1 MTAPL
6 AGIKVVEISVA
17 MAGPFCGML
26 LGDYG
31 ADVIKIERTGV
42 GDDSRAWSPYFHGAM
57 GYYYASANRNKRGMA
72 LDLKTEEGV
81 RIARALIEDADVL
94 VHNYRVGALERLGLD
109 YESLSRVNPRLIYC
123 AISGFGASG
132 PLSKEPANDLF
143 MQAYAG
149 SMSIT
154 GDPEGSPAKMGMSVA
169 DVGGGMFGAIG
180 VMMALETRHRTGR
193 GQRVDTSLL
202 EGHMAMLAQFFTRYF
217 SSGEVPGPSGSGAL
231 TSPTYRAYQASD
243 QWIVIS
249 AFNQRM
255 WKGLCAA
262 LEQLGWLEDSRF
274 MDPQMR
280 ALNRPL
286 LIQMIGD
293 EIIKQPLSYWESRL
307 KENDVPC
314 SPVNTIDKVVTQPQV
329 HARDMIQ
336 EIELEGLGMMSMA
349 GLPIKMGESPGA
361 IRLPPPRLGQHTEEI
376 LKEMGY
382 PQERIKTLAEQGAI
396 GLDPGWVQVEATPS
410 SPG

>member
-31 ADVIKIERTGV
+31 ADVIKIERTEV
-42 GDDSRAWSPYFHGAM
+42 GDDSRAWSPFFHDSLS
-57 GYYYASANRNKRGMA
+57 YYYAAANRNKRGMA
-72 LDLKTEEGV
+72 IDLKTPEGV
-81 RIARALIEDADVL
+81 KIARELIEQADVL

-109 YESLSRVNPRLIYC
+109 YESLSKVNPRLVYC
-123 AISGFGASG
+123 AISGFGATG

-169 DVGGGMFGAIG
+169 DVGAGMFGAIG

-262 LEQLGWLEDSRF
+262 LEKPEWLDDPRF
-274 MDPQMR
+274 INPQMR
-280 ALNRPL
+280 SDNRALMIK
-286 LIQMIGD
+286 LIGA
-293 EIIKQPLSYWESRL
+293 IIITQPLAYWEKRL
-307 KENDVPC
+307 IENEVPC
-314 SPVNTIDKVVTQPQV
+314 SPVNTIDKVVQQPQV
-329 HARDMIQ
+329 HARDMVQ
-336 EIELEGLGMMSMA
+336 EMNLDGLGMMSMA
-349 GLPIKMGESPGA
+349 GLPIKFSESPGA
-361 IRLPPPRLGQHTEEI
+361 IRLPPPRLGQHTAEI
-376 LKEMGY
+376 LAESGY
-382 PQERIKTLAEQGAI
+382 SPDQIADLARSGAI
-396 GLDPGWVQVEATPS
+396 GLDPGWIKVAS
-410 SPG
+410 AGGA

>member
-1 MTAPL
+1 MSKPFSNVRVIDFTQFL
-6 AGIKVVEISVA
+6 
-17 MAGPFCGML
+17 AGPFATQQ
-26 LGDYG
+26 LGLMG
-31 ADVIKIERTGV
+31 ADVIKIERTEV
-42 GDDSRAWSPYFHGAM
+42 GDDSRAWSPFFHDSLS
-57 GYYYASANRNKRGMA
+57 YYYAAANRNKRGMA
-72 LDLKTEEGV
+72 IDLKTPEGV
-81 RIARALIEDADVL
+81 KIARELIEQADVL

-109 YESLSRVNPRLIYC
+109 YESLSKVNPRLVYC
-123 AISGFGASG
+123 AISGFGATG

-169 DVGGGMFGAIG
+169 DVGAGMFGAIG

-255 WKGLCAA
+255 WKGLCTA
-262 LEQLGWLEDSRF
+262 LDKLEWLDDPRF
-274 MDPQMR
+274 INPQMR
-280 ALNRPL
+280 SDNRALMIK
-286 LIQMIGD
+286 LIGT
-293 EIIKQPLSYWESRL
+293 IISTQPLAYWEKRL
-307 KENDVPC
+307 IENEVPC
-314 SPVNTIDKVVTQPQV
+314 SPVNTIDKVVQQPQV
-329 HARDMIQ
+329 HARDMVQ
-336 EIELEGLGMMSMA
+336 EMNLDGLGMMSMA
-349 GLPIKMGESPGA
+349 GLPIKFSESPGA
-361 IRLPPPRLGQHTEEI
+361 IRLPPPRLGQHTAEI
-376 LKEMGY
+376 LAESGY
-382 PQERIKTLAEQGAI
+382 APDQIAELARSGAV
-396 GLDPGWVQVEATPS
+396 GLDPGWVKVAS
-410 SPG
+410 AGGA

>member
-31 ADVIKIERTGV
+31 ADVIKIERTEV
-42 GDDSRAWSPYFHGAM
+42 GDDSRAWSPFFHGAM

-81 RIARALIEDADVL
+81 QIARALIEDADVL

-109 YESLSRVNPRLIYC
+109 YESLSRINPRLIYC
-123 AISGFGASG
+123 AISGFGATG

-202 EGHMAMLAQFFTRYF
+202 EGHIAMMAQFFTRYF
-217 SSGEVPGPSGSGAL
+217 SNGEVPGPSGSGAL

-262 LEQLGWLEDSRF
+262 LEQPDWLQDPRF
-274 MDPQMR
+274 IDPQMR
-280 ALNRPL
+280 ASNRPL
-286 LIQMIGD
+286 LIQLIGA
-293 EIIKQPLSYWESRL
+293 EIIKQPLAYWEKRL

-314 SPVNTIDKVVTQPQV
+314 SPVNTIDKVVEQPQV
-329 HARDMIQ
+329 LAREMVQ
-336 EIELEGLGMMSMA
+336 AIELEGLGMMSMA
-349 GLPIKMGESPGA
+349 GLPIKFSDSPGA
-361 IRLPPPRLGQHTEEI
+361 VRLPPPRLGQHTAEI
-376 LKEMGY
+376 LTEMGY
-382 PQERIKTLAEQGAI
+382 AQEQINVLAKQGAI
-396 GLDPGWVQVEATPS
+396 GLDPGWVKVEATPN

>member
-31 ADVIKIERTGV
+31 ADVIKIERTEV
-42 GDDSRAWSPYFHGAM
+42 GDDSRAWSPFFHDSLS
-57 GYYYASANRNKRGMA
+57 YYYAAANRNKRGMA
-72 LDLKTEEGV
+72 IDLKTPEGV
-81 RIARALIEDADVL
+81 KIARELIEQADVL

-109 YESLSRVNPRLIYC
+109 YESLSKVNPRLVYC
-123 AISGFGASG
+123 AISGFGATG

-169 DVGGGMFGAIG
+169 DVGAGMFGAIG

-255 WKGLCAA
+255 WKGLCIA
-262 LEQLGWLEDSRF
+262 LDKLEWLDDPRF
-274 MDPQMR
+274 INPQMR
-280 ALNRPL
+280 SDNRSL
-286 LIQMIGD
+286 MIKLIGA
-293 EIIKQPLSYWESRL
+293 IIITQPLAYWEKRL
-307 KENDVPC
+307 IENEVPC
-314 SPVNTIDKVVTQPQV
+314 SPVNTIDKVVQQPQV
-329 HARDMIQ
+329 HARDMVQ
-336 EIELEGLGMMSMA
+336 EMNLDGLGMMSMA
-349 GLPIKMGESPGA
+349 GLPIKFSESPGA
-361 IRLPPPRLGQHTEEI
+361 IRLPPPRLGQHTAEI
-376 LKEMGY
+376 LAESGY
-382 PQERIKTLAEQGAI
+382 SPDQIADLARSGAI
-396 GLDPGWVQVEATPS
+396 GLDPGWVKVAST
-410 SPG
+410 GGA

>member
-31 ADVIKIERTGV
+31 ADVIKIERTEV
-42 GDDSRAWSPYFHGAM
+42 GDDSRAWSPFFHDSLS
-57 GYYYASANRNKRGMA
+57 YYYAAANRNKRGMA
-72 LDLKTEEGV
+72 IDLKTPEGV
-81 RIARALIEDADVL
+81 KIARELIEQADVL

-109 YESLSRVNPRLIYC
+109 YESLSKVNPRLVYC
-123 AISGFGASG
+123 AISGFGATG

-169 DVGGGMFGAIG
+169 DVGAGMFGAIG

-255 WKGLCAA
+255 WKGLCTA
-262 LEQLGWLEDSRF
+262 LDKLEWLDDPRF
-274 MDPQMR
+274 INPQMR
-280 ALNRPL
+280 SDNRALMIK
-286 LIQMIGD
+286 LIGA
-293 EIIKQPLSYWESRL
+293 IIITQPLVYWEKRL
-307 KENDVPC
+307 IENEVPC
-314 SPVNTIDKVVTQPQV
+314 SPVNTIDKVVQQPQV
-329 HARDMIQ
+329 HARDMVQ
-336 EIELEGLGMMSMA
+336 EMNLDGLGMMSMA
-349 GLPIKMGESPGA
+349 GLPIKFSESPGA
-361 IRLPPPRLGQHTEEI
+361 IRLPPPRLGQHTAEI
-376 LKEMGY
+376 LAESGY
-382 PQERIKTLAEQGAI
+382 SPDQIAELARSGAV
-396 GLDPGWVQVEATPS
+396 GLDPGWVKVAS
-410 SPG
+410 AGGA

>member
-6 AGIKVVEISVA
+6 QGIKIVEISVA

-42 GDDSRAWSPYFHGAM
+42 GDDSRAWSPFFHESM
-57 GYYYASANRNKRGMA
+57 GYYYAAANRNKRGMA
-72 LDLKTEEGV
+72 IDLKTQEGV
-81 RIARALIEDADVL
+81 QIARTLIENADVL

-109 YESLSRVNPRLIYC
+109 YESLSRVNPRLVYC
-123 AISGFGASG
+123 AISGFGATG
-132 PLSKEPANDLF
+132 PLSTEPANDLF

-169 DVGGGMFGAIG
+169 DVGAGMFGAIG

-193 GQRVDTSLL
+193 GQRVETSLL

-217 SSGEVPGPSGSGAL
+217 ASGEVPGPSGSGAL

-255 WKGLCAA
+255 WKGLCVA
-262 LEQLGWLEDSRF
+262 LEKSEWLVDPRF
-274 MDPQMR
+274 IGPQMR
-280 ALNRPL
+280 SLNRQL
-286 LIQMIGD
+286 MIELIGT
-293 EIIKQPLSYWESRL
+293 EIIRQPLSYWEKRL

-314 SPVNTIDKVVTQPQV
+314 SPVNTIDKVAVQPQV
-329 HARDMIQ
+329 QARDMIQ
-336 EIELEGLGMMSMA
+336 EMELEGLGMMKMA
-349 GLPIKMGESPGA
+349 GLPIKFSESPGA
-361 IRLPPPRLGQHTEEI
+361 VRLPPPRLGQHTAEV
-376 LKEMGY
+376 LAEMGY
-382 PQERIKTLAEQGAI
+382 SPTQIQSLAEQGAI
-396 GLDPGWVQVEATPS
+396 GLDPGWVKVEAA
-410 SPG
+410 PGG

>member
-31 ADVIKIERTGV
+31 ADVIKIERTEV
-42 GDDSRAWSPYFHGAM
+42 GDDSRAWSPFFHDSLS
-57 GYYYASANRNKRGMA
+57 YYYAAANRNKRGMA
-72 LDLKTEEGV
+72 IDLKSPEGV
-81 RIARALIEDADVL
+81 KIARELIEQADVL

-109 YESLSRVNPRLIYC
+109 YESLSKVNPRLVYC
-123 AISGFGASG
+123 AISGFGATG

-169 DVGGGMFGAIG
+169 DVGAGMFGAIG

-255 WKGLCAA
+255 WKGLCTA
-262 LEQLGWLEDSRF
+262 LDKLEWLDDPRF
-274 MDPQMR
+274 INPQMR
-280 ALNRPL
+280 SDNRALMIK
-286 LIQMIGD
+286 LIGA
-293 EIIKQPLSYWESRL
+293 IIITQPLAYWEKRL
-307 KENDVPC
+307 IENEVPC
-314 SPVNTIDKVVTQPQV
+314 SPVNTIDKVVQQPQV
-329 HARDMIQ
+329 HARDMVQ
-336 EIELEGLGMMSMA
+336 EINLDGLGMMSMA
-349 GLPIKMGESPGA
+349 GLPIKFSESPGA
-361 IRLPPPRLGQHTEEI
+361 IRLPPPRLGQHTAEI
-376 LKEMGY
+376 LAESGY
-382 PQERIKTLAEQGAI
+382 SPDQIADLARSGAV
-396 GLDPGWVQVEATPS
+396 GLDPGWVKVAS
-410 SPG
+410 AGGA

>member
-31 ADVIKIERTGV
+31 ADVIKIERTEV
-42 GDDSRAWSPYFHGAM
+42 GDDSRAWSPFFHDSLS
-57 GYYYASANRNKRGMA
+57 YYYAAANRNKRGMA
-72 LDLKTEEGV
+72 IDLKTHEGV
-81 RIARALIEDADVL
+81 KIARELIEQADVL

-109 YESLSRVNPRLIYC
+109 YESLSKVNPRLVYC
-123 AISGFGASG
+123 AISGFGATG

-169 DVGGGMFGAIG
+169 DVGAGMFGAIG

-255 WKGLCAA
+255 WKGLCTA
-262 LEQLGWLEDSRF
+262 LDKFEWLDDPRF
-274 MDPQMR
+274 INPQMR
-280 ALNRPL
+280 SDNRALMIK
-286 LIQMIGD
+286 LIGA
-293 EIIKQPLSYWESRL
+293 IIITQPLAYWEKRL
-307 KENDVPC
+307 IENEVPC
-314 SPVNTIDKVVTQPQV
+314 SPVNTIDKVVQQPQV
-329 HARDMIQ
+329 HARDMVQ
-336 EIELEGLGMMSMA
+336 EMSLEGLGMMSMA
-349 GLPIKMGESPGA
+349 GLPIKFSESPGA
-361 IRLPPPRLGQHTEEI
+361 IRLPPPRLGQHTAEI
-376 LKEMGY
+376 LAESGY
-382 PQERIKTLAEQGAI
+382 SPDQIAELARSGAV
-396 GLDPGWVQVEATPS
+396 GLDPGWVKVAS
-410 SPG
+410 AGGA

>member
-31 ADVIKIERTGV
+31 ADVIKIERTEV
-42 GDDSRAWSPYFHGAM
+42 GDDSRAWSPFFHGAM

-81 RIARALIEDADVL
+81 QIARALIEDADVL

-109 YESLSRVNPRLIYC
+109 YESLSRINPRLIYC
-123 AISGFGASG
+123 AISGFGATG

-202 EGHMAMLAQFFTRYF
+202 EGHIAMMAQFFTRYF
-217 SSGEVPGPSGSGAL
+217 SNGEVPGPSGSGAL

-262 LEQLGWLEDSRF
+262 LEQPDWLQDTRF
-274 MDPQMR
+274 IDPQMR
-280 ALNRPL
+280 ASNRPL
-286 LIQMIGD
+286 LIQLIGA
-293 EIIKQPLSYWESRL
+293 EIIKQPLAYWEKRL

-314 SPVNTIDKVVTQPQV
+314 SPVNTIDKVVEQPQV
-329 HARDMIQ
+329 LAREMVQ
-336 EIELEGLGMMSMA
+336 AIELEGLGMMSMA
-349 GLPIKMGESPGA
+349 GLPIKFSDSPGA
-361 IRLPPPRLGQHTEEI
+361 VRLPPPRLGQHTAEI
-376 LKEMGY
+376 LTEMGY
-382 PQERIKTLAEQGAI
+382 AQEQINVLAKQGAI
-396 GLDPGWVQVEATPS
+396 GLDPGWVKVEATPN

>member
-31 ADVIKIERTGV
+31 ADVIKIERTEV
-42 GDDSRAWSPYFHGAM
+42 GDDSRAWSPFFHDSLS
-57 GYYYASANRNKRGMA
+57 YYYAAANRNKRGMA
-72 LDLKTEEGV
+72 IDLKTPEGV
-81 RIARALIEDADVL
+81 KIARELIEQADVL

-109 YESLSRVNPRLIYC
+109 YESLSKVNPRLVYC
-123 AISGFGASG
+123 AISGFGATG

-169 DVGGGMFGAIG
+169 DVGAGMFGAIG

-262 LEQLGWLEDSRF
+262 LEKSEWLDDPRF
-274 MDPQMR
+274 INPQMR
-280 ALNRPL
+280 SDNRAVMIK
-286 LIQMIGD
+286 LIGA
-293 EIIKQPLSYWESRL
+293 IIITQPLAHWQKRL
-307 KENDVPC
+307 IENEVPC
-314 SPVNTIDKVVTQPQV
+314 SPVNTIDKVVQQPQV
-329 HARDMIQ
+329 HARDMVQ
-336 EIELEGLGMMSMA
+336 EMNLDGLGMMSMA
-349 GLPIKMGESPGA
+349 GLPIKFSESPGA
-361 IRLPPPRLGQHTEEI
+361 IRLPPPRLGQHTAEI
-376 LKEMGY
+376 LAESGY
-382 PQERIKTLAEQGAI
+382 SPDQIAELARSGAV
-396 GLDPGWVQVEATPS
+396 GLDPGWVKVAS
-410 SPG
+410 AGGA

>member
-31 ADVIKIERTGV
+31 ADVIKIERTEV
-42 GDDSRAWSPYFHGAM
+42 GDDSRAWSPFFHDSM
-57 GYYYASANRNKRGMA
+57 SYYYAAANRNKRGMA
-72 LDLKTEEGV
+72 IDLKTPEGV
-81 RIARALIEDADVL
+81 EIARELIEHADVL

-109 YESLSRVNPRLIYC
+109 YESLAKVNPRLVYC
-123 AISGFGASG
+123 AISGFGATG

-169 DVGGGMFGAIG
+169 DVGAGMFGAMG

-262 LEQLGWLEDSRF
+262 LEKPEWLEDPRF
-274 MDPQMR
+274 INPQMR
-280 ALNRPL
+280 SDNRVL
-286 LIQMIGD
+286 MIQLISA
-293 EIIKQPLSYWESRL
+293 IIITQPLSYWEKRL
-307 KENDVPC
+307 IENEVPC
-314 SPVNTIDKVVTQPQV
+314 SPVNTIDKVVQQPQV
-329 HARDMIQ
+329 HARNMVHEMSLD
-336 EIELEGLGMMSMA
+336 GLGMMSMA
-349 GLPIKMGESPGA
+349 GLPIKFSDSPGA
-361 IRLPPPRLGQHTEEI
+361 IRLPPPRLGQHSADI
-376 LKEMGY
+376 LGELGY
-382 PQERIKTLAEQGAI
+382 SAEKIAALAESGAI
-396 GLDPGWVQVEATPS
+396 GLDPGWVKVAS
-410 SPG
+410 ASGA

>member
-31 ADVIKIERTGV
+31 ADVIKIERTEV
-42 GDDSRAWSPYFHGAM
+42 GDDSRAWSPFFHDSLS
-57 GYYYASANRNKRGMA
+57 YYYAAANRNKRGMA
-72 LDLKTEEGV
+72 IDLKTPEGV
-81 RIARALIEDADVL
+81 KIARELIEQADVL

-109 YESLSRVNPRLIYC
+109 YESLSKVNPRLVYC
-123 AISGFGASG
+123 AISGFGATG

-169 DVGGGMFGAIG
+169 DVGAGMFGAIG

-255 WKGLCAA
+255 WKGLCTA
-262 LEQLGWLEDSRF
+262 LDKLEWLEDPRF
-274 MDPQMR
+274 INPQMR
-280 ALNRPL
+280 SDNRGL
-286 LIQMIGD
+286 MIKLIGA
-293 EIIKQPLSYWESRL
+293 IIITQPLAYWEKRL
-307 KENDVPC
+307 IENEVPC
-314 SPVNTIDKVVTQPQV
+314 SPVNTIDKVVQQPQV
-329 HARDMIQ
+329 HARDMVQ
-336 EIELEGLGMMSMA
+336 EMSLEGLGMMSMA
-349 GLPIKMGESPGA
+349 GLPIKFSESPGA
-361 IRLPPPRLGQHTEEI
+361 IRLPPPRLGQHTAEI
-376 LKEMGY
+376 LAESGY
-382 PQERIKTLAEQGAI
+382 SPDQIADLARSGAI
-396 GLDPGWVQVEATPS
+396 GLDPGWVKVAST
-410 SPG
+410 GGA

>member
-31 ADVIKIERTGV
+31 ADVIKIERTEV
-42 GDDSRAWSPYFHGAM
+42 GDDSRAWSPYFYGAM

-81 RIARALIEDADVL
+81 RIARSLIEDADVL

-109 YESLSRVNPRLIYC
+109 YESLSRINPRLIYC
-123 AISGFGASG
+123 AISGFGATG

-202 EGHMAMLAQFFTRYF
+202 EGHIAMMAQFFTRYF
-217 SSGEVPGPSGSGAL
+217 SNGEVPGPSGSGAL

-262 LEQLGWLEDSRF
+262 LEQPDWLKDPRF
-274 MDPQMR
+274 IDPQMR
-280 ALNRPL
+280 ASNRTL
-286 LIQMIGD
+286 LIKLISA
-293 EIIKQPLSYWESRL
+293 EIIKQPLAYWEKRL

-314 SPVNTIDKVVTQPQV
+314 SPVNTIDKVVEQPQV
-329 HARDMIQ
+329 LARDMVQ

-349 GLPIKMGESPGA
+349 GLPIKFSDSPGSV
-361 IRLPPPRLGQHTEEI
+361 RLPPPRLGQHTAEI
-376 LKEMGY
+376 LTEMGY
-382 PQERIKTLAEQGAI
+382 AQEQINVLAKQGAI
-396 GLDPGWVQVEATPS
+396 GLDPGWVKVEATPS

>member
-31 ADVIKIERTGV
+31 ADVIKIERTEV
-42 GDDSRAWSPYFHGAM
+42 GDDSRAWSPFFHDSLS
-57 GYYYASANRNKRGMA
+57 YYYAAANRNKRGMA
-72 LDLKTEEGV
+72 IDLKTPEGV
-81 RIARALIEDADVL
+81 KIARELIEQADVL

-109 YESLSRVNPRLIYC
+109 YESLSKVNPRLVYC
-123 AISGFGASG
+123 AISGFGATG

-169 DVGGGMFGAIG
+169 DVGAGMFGAIG

-255 WKGLCAA
+255 WKGLCTA
-262 LEQLGWLEDSRF
+262 LDKLEWLDDPRF
-274 MDPQMR
+274 INPQMR
-280 ALNRPL
+280 SDNRGL
-286 LIQMIGD
+286 MIKLIGA
-293 EIIKQPLSYWESRL
+293 IIITQPLAYWEKRL
-307 KENDVPC
+307 IENEVPC
-314 SPVNTIDKVVTQPQV
+314 SPVNTIDKVVQQPQV
-329 HARDMIQ
+329 HARDMVQ
-336 EIELEGLGMMSMA
+336 EMNLDGLGMMSMA
-349 GLPIKMGESPGA
+349 GLPIKFSESPGA
-361 IRLPPPRLGQHTEEI
+361 IRLPPPRLGQHTAEI
-376 LKEMGY
+376 LAESGY
-382 PQERIKTLAEQGAI
+382 SPDQIADLARSGAI
-396 GLDPGWVQVEATPS
+396 GLDPGWVRVAST
-410 SPG
+410 GGA

>member
-57 GYYYASANRNKRGMA
+57 GYYYAAANRNKRGMA

-81 RIARALIEDADVL
+81 RIARALIEDADIL

-123 AISGFGASG
+123 AISGFGATG

-202 EGHMAMLAQFFTRYF
+202 EGHIAMLAQFFTRYF

-262 LEQLGWLEDSRF
+262 LEQPEWLEDPRF
-274 MDPQMR
+274 IDPQMR

-286 LIQMIGD
+286 LIQLIGAK
-293 EIIKQPLSYWESRL
+293 IIKQPLAYWEKRL

-314 SPVNTIDKVVTQPQV
+314 SPVNTIDKVVEQPQV
-329 HARDMIQ
+329 LARDMVQ

-349 GLPIKMGESPGA
+349 GLPIKLSESPGSV
-361 IRLPPPRLGQHTEEI
+361 RLPPPRLGQHTAEI
-376 LKEMGY
+376 LTEMGY
-382 PQERIKTLAEQGAI
+382 APDQISALAEQGAI
-396 GLDPGWVQVEATPS
+396 GLDSGWVKVEATPN
-410 SPG
+410 SPA

>member
-31 ADVIKIERTGV
+31 ADVIKIERTEV
-42 GDDSRAWSPYFHGAM
+42 GDDSRAWSPFFHDSM
-57 GYYYASANRNKRGMA
+57 SYYYAAANRNKRGMA
-72 LDLKTEEGV
+72 IDLKTPEGV
-81 RIARALIEDADVL
+81 KIARQLIEQADVL

-109 YESLSRVNPRLIYC
+109 YESLAQVNPRLVYC
-123 AISGFGASG
+123 AISGFGATG

-169 DVGGGMFGAIG
+169 DVGAGMFGAMG

-262 LEQLGWLEDSRF
+262 LEKPEWLEDPRF
-274 MDPQMR
+274 INPQMR
-280 ALNRPL
+280 SDNRALMIQ
-286 LIQMIGD
+286 LIGA
-293 EIIKQPLSYWESRL
+293 IIITQPLAYWEKRL
-307 KENDVPC
+307 IENEVPC
-314 SPVNTIDKVVTQPQV
+314 SPVNTIDKVVQQPQV
-329 HARDMIQ
+329 HARDMVQ
-336 EIELEGLGMMSMA
+336 EMSLDGLGMMSMA
-349 GLPIKMGESPGA
+349 GLPIKFSDSPGA
-361 IRLPPPRLGQHTEEI
+361 IRLPPPRLGQHSADI
-376 LKEMGY
+376 LQELGY
-382 PQERIKTLAEQGAI
+382 SAEKIATLADSGAV
-396 GLDPGWVQVEATPS
+396 GLDPGWVKVAS
-410 SPG
+410 ASGA

>member
-31 ADVIKIERTGV
+31 ADVIKIERTEV
-42 GDDSRAWSPYFHGAM
+42 GDDSRAWSPFFHDSLS
-57 GYYYASANRNKRGMA
+57 YYYAAANRNKRGMA
-72 LDLKTEEGV
+72 IDLKTPEGV
-81 RIARALIEDADVL
+81 KIARELIEQADVL

-109 YESLSRVNPRLIYC
+109 YESLSKVNPRLVYC
-123 AISGFGASG
+123 AISGFGATG

-169 DVGGGMFGAIG
+169 DVGAGMFGAIG

-255 WKGLCAA
+255 WKGLCTA
-262 LEQLGWLEDSRF
+262 LDKLEWLDDPRF
-274 MDPQMR
+274 INPQMR
-280 ALNRPL
+280 SDNRALMIK
-286 LIQMIGD
+286 LIGA
-293 EIIKQPLSYWESRL
+293 IIITQPLVYWEKRL
-307 KENDVPC
+307 IENEVPC
-314 SPVNTIDKVVTQPQV
+314 SPVNTIDKVVQQPQV
-329 HARDMIQ
+329 HARDMVQ
-336 EIELEGLGMMSMA
+336 EMSLEGLGMMSMA
-349 GLPIKMGESPGA
+349 GLPIKFSESPGA
-361 IRLPPPRLGQHTEEI
+361 IRLPPPRLGQHTAEI
-376 LKEMGY
+376 LAESGY
-382 PQERIKTLAEQGAI
+382 SPDQIAELARSGAV
-396 GLDPGWVQVEATPS
+396 GLDPGWVKVAS
-410 SPG
+410 AGGA

>member
-31 ADVIKIERTGV
+31 ADVIKIERTEV
-42 GDDSRAWSPYFHGAM
+42 GDDSRAWSPFFHDSLS
-57 GYYYASANRNKRGMA
+57 YYYAAANRNKRGMA
-72 LDLKTEEGV
+72 IDLKTPEGV
-81 RIARALIEDADVL
+81 KIARELIEQADVL

-109 YESLSRVNPRLIYC
+109 YESLSKVNPRLVYC
-123 AISGFGASG
+123 AISGFGATG

-169 DVGGGMFGAIG
+169 DVGAGMFGAIG

-255 WKGLCAA
+255 WKGLCTA
-262 LEQLGWLEDSRF
+262 LDKLEWLDDPRF
-274 MDPQMR
+274 INPQMR
-280 ALNRPL
+280 SDNRTL
-286 LIQMIGD
+286 MIKLIGA
-293 EIIKQPLSYWESRL
+293 IISTQPLAYWEKRL
-307 KENDVPC
+307 IENEVPC
-314 SPVNTIDKVVTQPQV
+314 SPVNTIDKVVQQPQV
-329 HARDMIQ
+329 HARDMVQ
-336 EIELEGLGMMSMA
+336 EMNLDGLGMMSMA
-349 GLPIKMGESPGA
+349 GLPIKFSESPGA
-361 IRLPPPRLGQHTEEI
+361 IRLPPPRLGQHTAEI
-376 LKEMGY
+376 LAESGY
-382 PQERIKTLAEQGAI
+382 LPDQIAELARSGAV
-396 GLDPGWVQVEATPS
+396 GLDPGWVKVAS
-410 SPG
+410 AGGA

>member
-81 RIARALIEDADVL
+81 KIARALIEEADVF

-262 LEQLGWLEDSRF
+262 LERPDWLEDTRF
-274 MDPQMR
+274 SDPQMR

-293 EIIKQPLSYWESRL
+293 EIIKQPLSYWERRL

-329 HARDMIQ
+329 QARDMIQ

-349 GLPIKMGESPGA
+349 GLPIKMGESPGS
-361 IRLPPPRLGQHTEEI
+361 IRLPPPRLGQHTAEI
-376 LKEMGY
+376 LTEMGY
-382 PQERIKTLAEQGAI
+382 AQERLKTLADQGAI
-396 GLDPGWVQVEATPS
+396 GLDPGWVMIETAPS
-410 SPG
+410 LPG

>member
-31 ADVIKIERTGV
+31 ADVIKIERTEV
-42 GDDSRAWSPYFHGAM
+42 GDDSRAWSPYFYGAM

-81 RIARALIEDADVL
+81 RIARSLIEDADVL

-109 YESLSRVNPRLIYC
+109 YESLSRINPRLIYC
-123 AISGFGASG
+123 AISGFGATG

-202 EGHMAMLAQFFTRYF
+202 EGHIAMMAQFFTRYF
-217 SSGEVPGPSGSGAL
+217 SNGEVPGPSGSGAL

-262 LEQLGWLEDSRF
+262 LEQPDWLKDPRF
-274 MDPQMR
+274 IDPQMR
-280 ALNRPL
+280 ASNRTL
-286 LIQMIGD
+286 LIKLISA
-293 EIIKQPLSYWESRL
+293 EIIKQPLAYWEKRL
-307 KENDVPC
+307 NENDVPC
-314 SPVNTIDKVVTQPQV
+314 SPVNTIDKVVEQPQV
-329 HARDMIQ
+329 LARDMVQ

-349 GLPIKMGESPGA
+349 GLPIKFSDSPGSV
-361 IRLPPPRLGQHTEEI
+361 RLPPPRLGQHTAEI
-376 LKEMGY
+376 LTEMGY
-382 PQERIKTLAEQGAI
+382 AQEQINVLAKQGAI
-396 GLDPGWVQVEATPS
+396 GLDPGWVKVEATPS

>member
-6 AGIKVVEISVA
+6 EGIKVVEISVA

-42 GDDSRAWSPYFHGAM
+42 GDDSRAWSPYFHESM
-57 GYYYASANRNKRGMA
+57 SYYYAAANRNKRGMA
-72 LDLKTEEGV
+72 IDLKTEEGV
-81 RIARALIEDADVL
+81 QIARSLIEKADVL

-109 YESLSRVNPRLIYC
+109 YESLARVNPRLVYC
-123 AISGFGASG
+123 AISGFGATG
-132 PLSKEPANDLF
+132 PLSTEPANDLF

-169 DVGGGMFGAIG
+169 DVGAGMFGAIG

-217 SSGEVPGPSGSGAL
+217 ASGEVPGPSGSGAL

-262 LEQLGWLEDSRF
+262 LEKPEWLSDPRF
-274 MDPQMR
+274 IDPQMR
-280 ALNRPL
+280 SLNRPL
-286 LIQMIGD
+286 MIELIGA
-293 EIIKQPLSYWESRL
+293 EIIRQPLEYWEKRL
-307 KENDVPC
+307 KENEVPC
-314 SPVNTIDKVVTQPQV
+314 SPVNTIDKVTVQPQV
-329 HARDMIQ
+329 QARDMIQ
-336 EIELEGLGMMSMA
+336 EMELEGLGMMSMA
-349 GLPIKMGESPGA
+349 GLPIKFSESPGSV
-361 IRLPPPRLGQHTEEI
+361 RLPPPRLGQHTAEVLGE
-376 LKEMGY
+376 LGY
-382 PQERIKTLAEQGAI
+382 AQARIQTLAEQGAI
-396 GLDPGWVQVEATPS
+396 GLDPGWVKVEAT
-410 SPG
+410 GGG

>member
-31 ADVIKIERTGV
+31 ADVIKIERTEV
-42 GDDSRAWSPYFHGAM
+42 GDDSRAWSPFFHDSLS
-57 GYYYASANRNKRGMA
+57 YYYAAANRNKRGMA
-72 LDLKTEEGV
+72 IDLKTPEGV
-81 RIARALIEDADVL
+81 KIARELIEQADVL

-109 YESLSRVNPRLIYC
+109 YESLSKVNPRLVYC
-123 AISGFGASG
+123 AISGFGATG

-169 DVGGGMFGAIG
+169 DVGAGMFGAIG

-255 WKGLCAA
+255 WKGLCIA
-262 LEQLGWLEDSRF
+262 LDKLEWLDDPRF
-274 MDPQMR
+274 INPQMR
-280 ALNRPL
+280 SDNRGL
-286 LIQMIGD
+286 MIKLIGAIV
-293 EIIKQPLSYWESRL
+293 ITQPLAYWEKRL
-307 KENDVPC
+307 IENEVPC
-314 SPVNTIDKVVTQPQV
+314 SPVNTIDKVVQQPQV
-329 HARDMIQ
+329 HARDMVQ
-336 EIELEGLGMMSMA
+336 EMNLDGLGMMSMA
-349 GLPIKMGESPGA
+349 GLPIKFSESPGA
-361 IRLPPPRLGQHTEEI
+361 IRLPPPRLGQHTAEI
-376 LKEMGY
+376 LAESGY
-382 PQERIKTLAEQGAI
+382 SPDQIADLARSGAI
-396 GLDPGWVQVEATPS
+396 GLDPGWVRVAST
-410 SPG
+410 GGA

>member
-31 ADVIKIERTGV
+31 ADVIKIERTEV
-42 GDDSRAWSPYFHGAM
+42 GDDSRAWSPFFHDSLS
-57 GYYYASANRNKRGMA
+57 YYYAAANRNKRGMA
-72 LDLKTEEGV
+72 IDLKTPEGV
-81 RIARALIEDADVL
+81 KIARELIEQADVL

-109 YESLSRVNPRLIYC
+109 YESLSKVNPRLVYC
-123 AISGFGASG
+123 AISGFGATG

-169 DVGGGMFGAIG
+169 DVGAGMFGAIG

-255 WKGLCAA
+255 WKGLCTA
-262 LEQLGWLEDSRF
+262 LDKLEWLDDPRF
-274 MDPQMR
+274 INPQMR
-280 ALNRPL
+280 SVNRTL
-286 LIQMIGD
+286 MIKLIGA
-293 EIIKQPLSYWESRL
+293 IISTQPLAYWEKRL
-307 KENDVPC
+307 IENEVPC
-314 SPVNTIDKVVTQPQV
+314 SPVNTIDKVVQQPQV
-329 HARDMIQ
+329 HARDMVQ
-336 EIELEGLGMMSMA
+336 EMNLDGLGMMSMA
-349 GLPIKMGESPGA
+349 GLPIKFSESPGA
-361 IRLPPPRLGQHTEEI
+361 IRLPPPRLGQHTAEI
-376 LKEMGY
+376 LAESGY
-382 PQERIKTLAEQGAI
+382 LPDQIAELARSGAV
-396 GLDPGWVQVEATPS
+396 GLDPGWVKVAS
-410 SPG
+410 AGGA

>member
-31 ADVIKIERTGV
+31 ADVIKIERTEV
-42 GDDSRAWSPYFHGAM
+42 GDDSRAWSPFFHDSM
-57 GYYYASANRNKRGMA
+57 SYYYAAANRNKRGMA
-72 LDLKTEEGV
+72 IDLKTPEGV
-81 RIARALIEDADVL
+81 KIARELIEQADVL

-109 YESLSRVNPRLIYC
+109 YESLAKVNPRLVYC
-123 AISGFGASG
+123 AISGFGATG

-169 DVGGGMFGAIG
+169 DVGAGRFGAMG

-262 LEQLGWLEDSRF
+262 LEKPEWLEDPRF
-274 MDPQMR
+274 INPQMR
-280 ALNRPL
+280 SDNRALMIQ
-286 LIQMIGD
+286 LIGA
-293 EIIKQPLSYWESRL
+293 IIVTQPLAYWEKRL
-307 KENDVPC
+307 IENEVPC
-314 SPVNTIDKVVTQPQV
+314 SPVNTIDKVVQQPQV

-336 EIELEGLGMMSMA
+336 EMSLQGLGMMSMA
-349 GLPIKMGESPGA
+349 GLPIKFSESPGA
-361 IRLPPPRLGQHTEEI
+361 IRLPPPRLGQHTAEI
-376 LKEMGY
+376 LSEAGY
-382 PQERIKTLAEQGAI
+382 SVEKIAELAGSGAV
-396 GLDPGWVQVEATPS
+396 GLDPGWVKVKS
-410 SPG
+410 STSS

>member
-1 MTAPL
+1 
-6 AGIKVVEISVA
+6 
-17 MAGPFCGML
+17 ML

-42 GDDSRAWSPYFHGAM
+42 GDDSRAWSPFFHESM
-57 GYYYASANRNKRGMA
+57 GYYYAAANRNKRGMA
-72 LDLKTEEGV
+72 IDLKTQEGV
-81 RIARALIEDADVL
+81 QIARTLIENADVL

-109 YESLSRVNPRLIYC
+109 YESLSRVNPRLVYC
-123 AISGFGASG
+123 AISGFGATG
-132 PLSKEPANDLF
+132 PLSTEPANDLF

-169 DVGGGMFGAIG
+169 DVGAGMFGAIG

-193 GQRVDTSLL
+193 GQRVETSLL

-217 SSGEVPGPSGSGAL
+217 ASGEVPGPSGSGAL

-255 WKGLCAA
+255 WKGLCVA
-262 LEQLGWLEDSRF
+262 LEKSEWLVDPRF
-274 MDPQMR
+274 IGPQMR
-280 ALNRPL
+280 SLNRQL
-286 LIQMIGD
+286 MIELIGT
-293 EIIKQPLSYWESRL
+293 EIIRQPLSYWEKRL

-314 SPVNTIDKVVTQPQV
+314 SPVNTIDKVAVQPQV
-329 HARDMIQ
+329 QARDMIQ
-336 EIELEGLGMMSMA
+336 EMELEGLGMMKMA
-349 GLPIKMGESPGA
+349 GLPIKFSESPGA
-361 IRLPPPRLGQHTEEI
+361 VRLPPPRLGQHTAEV
-376 LKEMGY
+376 LAEMGY
-382 PQERIKTLAEQGAI
+382 SPTQIQSLAEQGAI
-396 GLDPGWVQVEATPS
+396 GLDPGWVKVEAA
-410 SPG
+410 PGG

>member
-31 ADVIKIERTGV
+31 ADVIKIERTEV
-42 GDDSRAWSPYFHGAM
+42 GDDSRAWSPFFHDSLS
-57 GYYYASANRNKRGMA
+57 YYYAAANRNKRGMA
-72 LDLKTEEGV
+72 IDLKTPEGV
-81 RIARALIEDADVL
+81 KIARELIEQADVL

-109 YESLSRVNPRLIYC
+109 YESLSKVNPRLVYC
-123 AISGFGASG
+123 AISGFGATG

-169 DVGGGMFGAIG
+169 DVGAGMFGAIG

-255 WKGLCAA
+255 WKGLCIA
-262 LEQLGWLEDSRF
+262 LDKLEWLDDPRF
-274 MDPQMR
+274 INPQMR
-280 ALNRPL
+280 SDNRGL
-286 LIQMIGD
+286 MIKLIGAIV
-293 EIIKQPLSYWESRL
+293 ITQPLAYWEKRL
-307 KENDVPC
+307 IENEVPC
-314 SPVNTIDKVVTQPQV
+314 SPVNTIDKVVQQPQV
-329 HARDMIQ
+329 HARDMVH
-336 EIELEGLGMMSMA
+336 EMNLDGLGMMSMA
-349 GLPIKMGESPGA
+349 GLPIKFSESPGA
-361 IRLPPPRLGQHTEEI
+361 IRLPPPRLGQHTAEI
-376 LKEMGY
+376 LAESGY
-382 PQERIKTLAEQGAI
+382 SPDQIADLARSGAI
-396 GLDPGWVQVEATPS
+396 GLDPGWVRVAST
-410 SPG
+410 GGA

>member
-31 ADVIKIERTGV
+31 ADVIKIERTEV
-42 GDDSRAWSPYFHGAM
+42 GDDSRAWSPFFHDSLS
-57 GYYYASANRNKRGMA
+57 YYYAAANRNKRGMA
-72 LDLKTEEGV
+72 IDLKTPEGV
-81 RIARALIEDADVL
+81 KIARELIEQADVL

-109 YESLSRVNPRLIYC
+109 YESLSKVNPRLVYC
-123 AISGFGASG
+123 AISGFGATG

-169 DVGGGMFGAIG
+169 DVGAGMFGAIG

-255 WKGLCAA
+255 WKGLCTA
-262 LEQLGWLEDSRF
+262 LDKLEWLDDPRF
-274 MDPQMR
+274 INPQMR
-280 ALNRPL
+280 SDNRVL
-286 LIQMIGD
+286 MIKLIGT
-293 EIIKQPLSYWESRL
+293 IISTQPLAYWEKRL
-307 KENDVPC
+307 IENEVPC
-314 SPVNTIDKVVTQPQV
+314 SPVNTIDKVVQQPQV
-329 HARDMIQ
+329 HARDMVQ
-336 EIELEGLGMMSMA
+336 EMNLDGLGMMSMA
-349 GLPIKMGESPGA
+349 GLPIKFSESPGA
-361 IRLPPPRLGQHTEEI
+361 IRLPPPRLGQHTAEI
-376 LKEMGY
+376 LAESGY
-382 PQERIKTLAEQGAI
+382 APDQIAELARSGAV
-396 GLDPGWVQVEATPS
+396 GLDPGWVKVAS
-410 SPG
+410 AGGA

>member
-31 ADVIKIERTGV
+31 ADVIKIERTEV
-42 GDDSRAWSPYFHGAM
+42 GDDSRAWSPFFHDSM
-57 GYYYASANRNKRGMA
+57 SYYYAAANRNKRGMA
-72 LDLKTEEGV
+72 IDLKTPEGV
-81 RIARALIEDADVL
+81 EIARELIEHADVL

-109 YESLSRVNPRLIYC
+109 YESLAEVNPRLVYC
-123 AISGFGASG
+123 AISGFGATG

-169 DVGGGMFGAIG
+169 DVGAGMFGAMG

-262 LEQLGWLEDSRF
+262 LEKPEWLEDPRF
-274 MDPQMR
+274 INPQMR
-280 ALNRPL
+280 SDNRVL
-286 LIQMIGD
+286 MIQLISA
-293 EIIKQPLSYWESRL
+293 IIITQPLSYWEKRL
-307 KENDVPC
+307 IENEVPC
-314 SPVNTIDKVVTQPQV
+314 SPVNTIDKVVQQPQV
-329 HARDMIQ
+329 HARNMVHEMSLD
-336 EIELEGLGMMSMA
+336 GLGMMSMA
-349 GLPIKMGESPGA
+349 GLPIKFSDSPGA
-361 IRLPPPRLGQHTEEI
+361 IRLPPPRLGQHSADI
-376 LKEMGY
+376 LGELGY
-382 PQERIKTLAEQGAI
+382 SAEKIAALAESGAI
-396 GLDPGWVQVEATPS
+396 GLDPGWVKVAS
-410 SPG
+410 ASGA

>member
-123 AISGFGASG
+123 AISGFGATG

-262 LEQLGWLEDSRF
+262 LEQPAWLEDSRF
-274 MDPQMR
+274 IDPQMR

-286 LIQMIGD
+286 LIQLIGA
-293 EIIKQPLSYWESRL
+293 EIIKQPLSYWEKRL

-314 SPVNTIDKVVTQPQV
+314 SPVNTIDKVVEQPQV
-329 HARDMIQ
+329 LARDMVQ

-349 GLPIKMGESPGA
+349 GLPIKFSESPGSV
-361 IRLPPPRLGQHTEEI
+361 RLPPPRLGQHTAEI
-376 LKEMGY
+376 LTEMGY
-382 PQERIKTLAEQGAI
+382 GQEKINVLAEQGAI
-396 GLDPGWVQVEATPS
+396 GLDQGWVKVEVTPS

>member
-31 ADVIKIERTGV
+31 ADVIKIERTEV
-42 GDDSRAWSPYFHGAM
+42 GDDSRAWSPFFHDSLS
-57 GYYYASANRNKRGMA
+57 YYYAAANRNKRGMA
-72 LDLKTEEGV
+72 IDLKTPEGV
-81 RIARALIEDADVL
+81 KIARELIEQADVL

-109 YESLSRVNPRLIYC
+109 YESLSKVNPRLVYC
-123 AISGFGASG
+123 AISGFGATG

-169 DVGGGMFGAIG
+169 DVGAGMFGAIG

-255 WKGLCAA
+255 WKGLCTA
-262 LEQLGWLEDSRF
+262 LDKLEWLDDPRF
-274 MDPQMR
+274 INPQMR
-280 ALNRPL
+280 SDNRGL
-286 LIQMIGD
+286 MIKLIGAIV
-293 EIIKQPLSYWESRL
+293 ITQPLAYWEKRL
-307 KENDVPC
+307 IENEVPC
-314 SPVNTIDKVVTQPQV
+314 SPVNTIDKVVQQPQV
-329 HARDMIQ
+329 HARDMVQ
-336 EIELEGLGMMSMA
+336 EMNLDGLGMMSMA
-349 GLPIKMGESPGA
+349 GLPIKFSESPGA
-361 IRLPPPRLGQHTEEI
+361 IRLPPPRLGQHTAEI
-376 LKEMGY
+376 LAEAGY
-382 PQERIKTLAEQGAI
+382 SPAQIADLARSGAI
-396 GLDPGWVQVEATPS
+396 GLDPGWVKVAST
-410 SPG
+410 GGA

>member
-81 RIARALIEDADVL
+81 KIARALIEEADVF
-94 VHNYRVGALERLGLD
+94 VHNYRVGALERLGLG

-262 LEQLGWLEDSRF
+262 LEQPDWLEDTRF
-274 MDPQMR
+274 SDPQMR

-293 EIIKQPLSYWESRL
+293 EIIKQPLSYWERRL

-329 HARDMIQ
+329 QARDMIQ

-349 GLPIKMGESPGA
+349 GLPIKMGESPGS
-361 IRLPPPRLGQHTEEI
+361 IRLPPPRLGQHTAEI
-376 LKEMGY
+376 LTEMGY
-382 PQERIKTLAEQGAI
+382 AQERLKTLADQGAI
-396 GLDPGWVQVEATPS
+396 GLDPGWVMIETAPS
-410 SPG
+410 LPG

>member
-31 ADVIKIERTGV
+31 ADVIKIERTEV
-42 GDDSRAWSPYFHGAM
+42 GDDSRAWSPFFHDSLS
-57 GYYYASANRNKRGMA
+57 YYYAAANRNKRGMA
-72 LDLKTEEGV
+72 IDLKTPEGV
-81 RIARALIEDADVL
+81 KIARELIEQADVL

-109 YESLSRVNPRLIYC
+109 YESLSKVNPRLVYC
-123 AISGFGASG
+123 AISGFGATG

-169 DVGGGMFGAIG
+169 DVGAGMFGAIG

-255 WKGLCAA
+255 WKGLCTA
-262 LEQLGWLEDSRF
+262 LDKLEWLDDPRF
-274 MDPQMR
+274 INPQMR
-280 ALNRPL
+280 SDNRALMIK
-286 LIQMIGD
+286 LIGA
-293 EIIKQPLSYWESRL
+293 IIITQPLAYWEKRL
-307 KENDVPC
+307 IENEVPC
-314 SPVNTIDKVVTQPQV
+314 SPVNTIDKVVQQPQV
-329 HARDMIQ
+329 HARDMVQ
-336 EIELEGLGMMSMA
+336 EMSLEGLGMMSMA
-349 GLPIKMGESPGA
+349 GLPIKFSESPGA
-361 IRLPPPRLGQHTEEI
+361 IRLPPPRLGQHTAEI
-376 LKEMGY
+376 LAESGY
-382 PQERIKTLAEQGAI
+382 SPDQIAEFARSGAV
-396 GLDPGWVQVEATPS
+396 GLDPGWVKVAS
-410 SPG
+410 AGGA

>member
-31 ADVIKIERTGV
+31 ADVIKIERTEV
-42 GDDSRAWSPYFHGAM
+42 GDDSRAWSPFFHDSM
-57 GYYYASANRNKRGMA
+57 SYYYAAANRNKRGIA
-72 LDLKTEEGV
+72 IDLKTPEGV
-81 RIARALIEDADVL
+81 KIARGLIEQADVL

-109 YESLSRVNPRLIYC
+109 YESLAKVNPRLVYC
-123 AISGFGASG
+123 AISGFGATG

-169 DVGGGMFGAIG
+169 DVGAGMFGAMG

-262 LEQLGWLEDSRF
+262 LEKPEWLEDPRF
-274 MDPQMR
+274 INPQMR
-280 ALNRPL
+280 SDNRALMIQ
-286 LIQMIGD
+286 LIGA
-293 EIIKQPLSYWESRL
+293 IIITQPLAYWEKRL
-307 KENDVPC
+307 IENEVPC
-314 SPVNTIDKVVTQPQV
+314 SPVNTIDKVVQQPQV
-329 HARDMIQ
+329 HARDMVH
-336 EIELEGLGMMSMA
+336 EMSLDGLGMMSMA
-349 GLPIKMGESPGA
+349 GLPIKFSDSPGA
-361 IRLPPPRLGQHTEEI
+361 IRLPPPRLGQHTAEVLAEC
-376 LKEMGY
+376 GY
-382 PQERIKTLAEQGAI
+382 SAEKIATLADSGAV
-396 GLDPGWVQVEATPS
+396 GLDPGWVKVGSAS
-410 SPG
+410 GA

>member
-31 ADVIKIERTGV
+31 SDVIKIERTEV
-42 GDDSRAWSPYFHGAM
+42 GDDSRAWSPFFHDSLS
-57 GYYYASANRNKRGMA
+57 YYYAAANRNKRGMA
-72 LDLKTEEGV
+72 IDLKTPEGV
-81 RIARALIEDADVL
+81 KIARELIEQADVL

-109 YESLSRVNPRLIYC
+109 YESLSKVNPRLVYC
-123 AISGFGASG
+123 AISGFGATG

-169 DVGGGMFGAIG
+169 DVGAGMFGAIG

-255 WKGLCAA
+255 WKGLCTA
-262 LEQLGWLEDSRF
+262 LDKLEWLDDPRF
-274 MDPQMR
+274 INPQMR
-280 ALNRPL
+280 SDNRALMIK
-286 LIQMIGD
+286 LIGA
-293 EIIKQPLSYWESRL
+293 IIITQPLAYWEKRL
-307 KENDVPC
+307 IENEVPC
-314 SPVNTIDKVVTQPQV
+314 SPVNTIDKVVQQPQV
-329 HARDMIQ
+329 HARDMVQ
-336 EIELEGLGMMSMA
+336 EMSLEGLGMMSMA
-349 GLPIKMGESPGA
+349 GLPIKFSESPGA
-361 IRLPPPRLGQHTEEI
+361 IRLPPPRLGQHTAEI
-376 LKEMGY
+376 LAESGY
-382 PQERIKTLAEQGAI
+382 SPDQIAELARSGAV
-396 GLDPGWVQVEATPS
+396 GLDPGWVKVAS
-410 SPG
+410 AGGA